1 MKNTILTPILFLILL
16 TLPSCTLVDLGELL
30 LGSQTEVTFQ
40 FRTEQDDYPAGTTSA
55 THPVNR
61 LQAVIYQRLSGE
73 LSPLDTITESWPDA
87 LRDGVK
93 VKLNNRK
100 TYAVLFWADD
110 KDNTAYSF
118 TEDGTVNVDYTDYLE
133 GGIEKMKQMYA
144 LYCSVII
151 SPDSPADS
159 IVTIPLKSPAAH
171 LRFTDTFPAE
181 SARLTFESLPNGLN
195 PFTGA
200 LTSYTDELTFEFSEL
215 SSEASGNAFHISD
228 NYIIAPSDSSATV
241 SCTAVIIED
250 GAEVASYRFNDD
262 AAISIE
268 QGKEYKIS
276 LQTPSADNNYS
287 IWDGTYPTASTL
299 TVDPADPACYI
310 IDSAEDIIW
319 LSEAAHTDTL
329 RSGLTFKVI
338 TDIDMGH
345 KPGQQPLHLP
355 AKATFDGNGHTL
367 KGLELQAGLFGVTA
381 QNLNVRNITIED
393 SKVEGIETADV
404 GMLVNTLKG
413 SSSFTNVNIRNSQV
427 AAADG
432 AAGGIAGYISRKS
445 KSSRAEKMNVTF
457 KNCHIYNTG
466 IAGTTKEGW
475 FVGRLRGYDNGE
487 TITFGSDCDVT
498 PANELKELKSTYI
511 EGNEGIWLSEIDF
524 SHFNSWL
531 GGEECYRGIVNY
543 GENRFIPRWD
553 GQTQVKPL
561 LAKSAYDDTPDS
573 QVIEGE
579 KRIMIY
585 SAFDLAGARS
595 KTSASPAAI
604 YFRENV
610 DMYGAGA
617 DGITYVP
624 EEFAYSAAESSD
636 DNYTPMF
643 TYVDLLEGQNHT
655 IYNMNI
661 TSGDGTI
668 TSAAF
673 IRSTRKATET
683 IHRNLNFYNCN
694 VISRVK
700 SDTGKDGTEE
710 DHASGAIVMGKVS
723 SSSTARYTMENI
735 HVYNSRVFA
744 LQGIGILTA
753 HLRGTMV
760 NCTVNDCHIENY
772 RCEDHLEPFTQ
783 VISISQNEVT
793 VRADFYSYG
802 EVGPLAGMIL
812 GEATVTDS
820 HVRGTTIQAWGQN
833 DQEASI
839 TGEGTL
845 GKLAASAATNMGFYL
860 VPGRHVSTLIGDVR
874 TKKGETIVIEGCT
887 ADAETICLPVQYMH
901 SSKAPFIGQAYYV
914 QFLDTKGTV
923 IVDGHTLTLA
933 DGNRNTVRD

>member
-268 QGKEYKIS
+268 QGKEYEIS

-595 KTSASPAAI
+595 KISASPAAI

-643 TYVDLLEGQNHT
+643 TYVDLLEG
-655 IYNMNI
+655 
-661 TSGDGTI
+661 
-668 TSAAF
+668 
-673 IRSTRKATET
+673 
-683 IHRNLNFYNCN
+683 
-694 VISRVK
+694 
-700 SDTGKDGTEE
+700 
-710 DHASGAIVMGKVS
+710 
-723 SSSTARYTMENI
+723 
-735 HVYNSRVFA
+735 
-744 LQGIGILTA
+744 
-753 HLRGTMV
+753 
-760 NCTVNDCHIENY
+760 
-772 RCEDHLEPFTQ
+772 
-783 VISISQNEVT
+783 
-793 VRADFYSYG
+793 
-802 EVGPLAGMIL
+802 
-812 GEATVTDS
+812 
-820 HVRGTTIQAWGQN
+820 
-833 DQEASI
+833 
-839 TGEGTL
+839 
-845 GKLAASAATNMGFYL
+845 
-860 VPGRHVSTLIGDVR
+860 
-874 TKKGETIVIEGCT
+874 
-887 ADAETICLPVQYMH
+887 
-901 SSKAPFIGQAYYV
+901 
-914 QFLDTKGTV
+914 
-923 IVDGHTLTLA
+923 
-933 DGNRNTVRD
+933 

>member
-268 QGKEYKIS
+268 QGKEYEIS

-595 KTSASPAAI
+595 KISASPAAI

-643 TYVDLLEGQNHT
+643 TYVDLLEGNNHT
-655 IYNMNI
+655 VYNMNI

-668 TSAAF
+668 ISAAF
-673 IRSTRKATET
+673 IRSTRKSTET

-845 GKLAASAATNMGFYL
+845 GKLAATAATNMGFYL

-923 IVDGHTLTLA
+923 IVDGHTLTLS